1 MRAPRRPSVVASI
14 AAAVTLSAV
23 ATAPALAD
31 PIDDAKARIA
41 DLEQRSAVAAS
52 QSARSGQALATSRER
67 LELFNRHV
75 QRTRDELDQEQRELA
90 QLARE
95 LYVNGG
101 VSDVVANFTLYDP
114 DEFIAQLD
122 LLAAAGTHQN
132 TIVQRARERALSM
145 KAAQLAAEREHARL
159 AQAAAVFAD
168 DQRAADEALE
178 SVRRELA
185 AMEAEQ
191 ARLQAAEEARAAIA
205 SAIVEAQAIAEQW
218 RQIAANAA
226 DTSTRVTQSLATAP
240 SFPSA
245 VGGTPAAAATEDLSR
260 YGDSAAWAASAK
272 PQSVIMC
279 ESGGDYQINTG
290 NGYYGAWQFDYP
302 SWHDNGGG
310 VFAEYPHQATKAQ
323 QDYVA
328 WTYWLKAGWRPWE
341 CG

>member
-245 VGGTPAAAATEDLSR
+245 VGGTLQQPPPRTSAATATR
-260 YGDSAAWAASAK
+260 PRG
-272 PQSVIMC
+272 PPP
-279 ESGGDYQINTG
+279 
-290 NGYYGAWQFDYP
+290 P
-302 SWHDNGGG
+302 SHS
-310 VFAEYPHQATKAQ
+310 P
-323 QDYVA
+323 
-328 WTYWLKAGWRPWE
+328 
-341 CG
+341 